1 MNFNFNLYGN
11 DNQNDIKLVE
21 QKRPKL
27 ADVLVQTRI

>member
-1 MNFNFNLYGN
+1 MNFNFNLYGT

-27 ADVLVQTRI
+27 AGKLVQTRI